1 MDTWSRPLKLILQ
14 MENLMTTIERENQ
27 GLCLCVCV
35 AQQCHLVAY
44 SNITVAA
51 LQKKW
56 LVIRAVSLSVQTIN
70 SCITHMVLSK
80 GNCILNK
87 NALKHQHIHF

>member
-1 MDTWSRPLKLILQ
+1 MQLLNIDSCVCAREDHVMDTRSRPLKLILQ

-51 LQKKW
+51 LQKKMASYQGS
-56 LVIRAVSLSVQTIN
+56 LIVSADHKFLHY
-70 SCITHMVLSK
+70 THGFV
-80 GNCILNK
+80 
-87 NALKHQHIHF
+87 